1 MRADRVGEW
10 RLIATFGADQ
20 GADATAAAAAAVTAA
35 YTVQMMPRWEGA
47 SATEKLGLYYFHEK
61 ASSSVTGGG

>member
-35 YTVQMMPRWEGA
+35 ALPIRCR
-47 SATEKLGLYYFHEK
+47 
-61 ASSSVTGGG
+61 